1 MPPVMSHIFKT
12 VMFDRVPDL
21 TELDVVNQAM
31 KWVGTPAKPGLFLSR
46 SSLYFLSRQPGGI
59 NQEVLAPG
67 AKNREQSGGLRFEG
81 RRPVLVPDEDYPGI
95 PFAMLQ
101 HLVAAQAVELL
112 RIHKAG
118 NRLGPD
124 PNMLESA
131 LPLTEVNEGQ
141 FFNQMLE
148 IIVGQ
153 KDARIR
159 FATRILEYMDAM
171 ITGER
176 SYLGFNEKQGRM
188 DVLNEKK
195 PLATGETVGICRQ
208 QDPDTVVQVLFKPAK
223 VRGQTASR
231 AEFRDS
237 VIRLCKKMADE
248 QNYASLPMAAGDT
261 IIVHFTQGP
270 LMITKGD
277 VYQALADCG
286 AKRVGGR
293 SAVQKVKVDW
303 KDLQFMKCK
312 ATKESFGGLT
322 TLPFIF
328 AYSLHY
334 RPRQPKS
341 TTSSPNEGS
350 NAINNIECSGLAVV
364 PLTKNFIHGY
374 DDHPDVVTY
383 RAGDQISKAV
393 QFYKLA
399 GIIKTESESDLE
411 IASSQ
416 NALEAWMQMRVNRP
430 LMTKLEDIEDAVLA
444 HGIHEGRDAIIHVE
458 NGRAVLC
465 LGKDKILTGIKQ
477 TNEVE
482 NICSNLG
489 IDTITIEGNLLN
501 TELAT
506 RNYLTISDEE
516 KEMLEFSFEDT
527 MFRTNRIAGDE
538 TGDEWPTL
546 ALIMGDTVRPER
558 YSVGGIQ
565 ELYYDEVIQGESQAI
580 VAFGNGPRRIV
591 YAPRTLDAVVISY
604 DTAGKRPQNG
614 EVGSMTIALMDI
626 ERINKKKTEVFYPLG
641 RLSTLPG
648 FNVEH
653 RRAIFEH
660 LAQYTTH
667 MVEDE
672 AFVDPVSANCII
684 RVEYDGFESFK
695 QQTTYKMKYQRA
707 EFQGKR
713 IEQAGILGTLPGE
726 PTDFNLERLKF
737 SSGSGVVDI
746 GQPYLMAIGKKEMP
760 TLRNARGLHLSSYIR
775 RLSDLLE
782 GDPKMVSAFGKKR
795 GEGKEATYTI
805 GVPLA
810 QINPPHPH
818 DQYPGGVGQYMLDS
832 IRMGSLKQKASSG
845 GRTLGFPYKELDP
858 DWKQKYPLLAGR
870 LEEAQNRGF
879 KVQFNPPIAYDRE
892 GKPHMLPSEEAVDM
906 ALMYELVGRGFKK
919 DEAENKAQDIMLE
932 FSHKREVSGMNN
944 VQEVK
949 TNNLVISGMNNTAY
963 GFVTQSITVSGMNN
977 NVVVSAPKGVKVQQ
991 SGMNNDIKVMTK
1003 SMSDFAKA
1011 VLNYKRNPPIANPV
1025 LPEKKHGHFLPAAM
1039 ITEVEGEEERHI
1051 KTQAH
1056 MKKHDKLVQDLMRE
1070 KIPGW
1075 SWNQNALTGKEGDRE
1090 RKLLKKAR
1098 QKVDERIGIF
1108 KICSNACRFCY
1119 IEQYKENPYP
1129 NFTAHRQEVPWKFD
1143 QDIFDGSSFRTLKGK
1158 KFNQTRGMLN
1168 HNKRYSDLYDQG
1180 IAVQAIVG
1188 KIDDKWAVQT
1198 YRVPKKH
1205 KIRRLKKEIE
1215 LDDAK
1220 APRWYKKK
1228 HPETKPYG
1236 YRKRKKSS
1244 PIMKSVE
1251 FVGEAIN
1258 EAASVSMPFIIAE
1271 GALSALGNPLEPIS
1285 PTIISIS
1292 GPSGSGKT
1300 TVAKHLLE
1308 RIQGS
1313 QLVLSYTTRGQR
1325 PDEVDGFDKHFVTK
1339 ESFEEMIEAGLFSTP
1354 SGAPLYQKQKNGHY
1368 YGRRYDELT
1377 QIQFPIVDVSFP
1389 GLRMLRKAFPNVFA
1403 VFIKTNMSESRR
1415 FEVMMQR
1422 GEMSEKEAKERV
1434 VAGTQMMKDH
1444 AKYKFDVV
1452 VENRFG
1458 KLKQTGGI
1466 IRKKFLETID
1476 NPPGIPKPGKELPME
1491 KKREIRKRWLEL
1503 VNMTHTELKKF
1514 YDSDLGNKRAGLS
1527 RDEAKEAGIS
1537 SGRDSALAILKMKK
1551 TPVADWHKT
1560 RSKDRGR
1567 DIMLDLWQWAQK
1579 QINFNTRHRSMQGA
1593 YLDDK
1598 GRPKRKLLGLWIW
1611 GHDPWRYALKTK
1623 KQSMPKCPNVP
1634 WVGSREKK
1642 HFGVREVKP

>member
-1 MPPVMSHIFKT
+1 MQKSHQMEICLRGMTCLIDEMPPVMSHIFKT

-46 SSLYFLSRQPGGI
+46 SSLYFLSRQPGGL

-67 AKNREQSGGLRFEG
+67 AKNREQSGGLQFEG

-101 HLVAAQAVELL
+101 HVIAAQAVELF

-131 LPLTEVNEGQ
+131 LPLTEVNEGRN
-141 FFNQMLE
+141 FNQMLE

-208 QDPDTVVQVLFKPAK
+208 KDPDTVVQVLFKPAK
-223 VRGQTASR
+223 VGGQTASR

-286 AKRVGGR
+286 ARRVGGR

-411 IASSQ
+411 ITSSQ

-506 RNYLTISDEE
+506 RTYLTISEEE

-580 VAFGNGPRRIV
+580 VAYGNGPRRIV

-660 LAQYTTH
+660 LTQYTTH

-684 RVEYDGFESFK
+684 RVEYDGFQSFK

-832 IRMGSLKQKASSG
+832 IRMGSLKQKASAG
-845 GRTLGFPYKELDP
+845 GRTLGWPYKELDP

-879 KVQFNPPIAYDRE
+879 KVQFNPPIA
-892 GKPHMLPSEEAVDM
+892 
-906 ALMYELVGRGFKK
+906 
-919 DEAENKAQDIMLE
+919 
-932 FSHKREVSGMNN
+932 
-944 VQEVK
+944 
-949 TNNLVISGMNNTAY
+949 
-963 GFVTQSITVSGMNN
+963 
-977 NVVVSAPKGVKVQQ
+977 
-991 SGMNNDIKVMTK
+991 
-1003 SMSDFAKA
+1003 
-1011 VLNYKRNPPIANPV
+1011 NPV
-1025 LPEKKHGHFLPAAM
+1025 LPEKTHGHFPPAAM

-1056 MKKHDKLVQDLMRE
+1056 MKKHDKLVEQLMKQ
-1070 KIPGW
+1070 KIPNW
-1075 SWNQNALTGKEGDRE
+1075 SWKKKPLTGKEGERE
-1090 RKLLKKAR
+1090 SKLLKEAR
-1098 QKVDERIGIF
+1098 RKTDKRLHDEMCVAKDGGPCDNWYGSSKTETKCTVGSF

-1143 QDIFDGSSFRTLKGK
+1143 QDIFNGSSFRTLTGK

-1188 KIDDKWAVQT
+1188 KIDGKWAVQS
-1198 YRVPKKH
+1198 YRVPKQH
-1205 KIRRLKKEIE
+1205 KTRRLKREIQ

-1220 APRWYKKK
+1220 APKWYQKK
-1228 HPETKPYG
+1228 HPASAPYG
-1236 YRKRKKSS
+1236 QKSKQPVG
-1244 PIMKSVE
+1244 PI
-1251 FVGEAIN
+1251 GTLG
-1258 EAASVSMPFIIAE
+1258 IAE
-1271 GALSALGNPLEPIS
+1271 GVSGIVSGLTQILANPLVMTA

-1313 QLVLSYTTRGQR
+1313 QLVLSYTTRKQR

-1476 NPPGIPKPGKELPME
+1476 NPPGIPKPGKELSME